1 MQNNKKEI
9 YQLLVK
15 QTLALVKDEPDWIAK
30 TANLSSLLFYGLPHV
45 NFAGFYRYQ
54 NKELLLGP
62 FQGKIACVHIPLGR
76 GVCGQAAAQKEV
88 KIVANVHAFKDYIAC
103 DAAAKSEIVLP
114 IFKKQKLWGV
124 LDLDAD
130 QYNNF
135 DQTDGK
141 YLAEIGAAVF
151 G

>member
-88 KIVANVHAFKDYIAC
+88 KIVANVNAFKDYIAC